1 MDNGNVVKPRQNRGT
16 GKCWGCGREGVELVS
31 SVPVEGAKRR
41 ICDACRKATVSQPG
55 VDPVAVLALRRQPKA
70 RRVTK
75 AKLYTLNTRLIGL
88 IKALHSVGADDRV
101 RDQIRA
107 LVEPLLSPIAEDIWP
122 KGKPETARVPEV
134 VPQLASTA
142 EVSTTT
148 TTPEGKL
155 PRPKPK
161 KERTAKDRARRAFN
175 NMNSRRKKKG
185 LRKLSRSEYESWRK
199 KKLPQERTPPETPI
213 PKRNRKHGDSGA
225 GIPSPSLPGSGAGQD
240 IGPSRNSEPT

>member
-107 LVEPLLSPIAEDIWP
+107 LVEPVLNPIADDIWP
-122 KGKPETARVPEV
+122 KKKPGKARVRDVTPEWGATAE
-134 VPQLASTA
+134 AST
-142 EVSTTT
+142 ETTR
-148 TTPEGKL
+148 PEEK
-155 PRPKPK
+155 PQAPKPK
-161 KERTAKDRARRAFN
+161 KEKTAEDRARRALN
-175 NMNSRRKKKG
+175 NTNWRLRKKG
-185 LRKLSRSEYESWRK
+185 LAPLTRSQYESRRRK
-199 KKLPQERTPPETPI
+199 ELLQGRTPPDTTI
-213 PKRNRKHGDSGA
+213 PGR
-225 GIPSPSLPGSGAGQD
+225 
-240 IGPSRNSEPT
+240 T